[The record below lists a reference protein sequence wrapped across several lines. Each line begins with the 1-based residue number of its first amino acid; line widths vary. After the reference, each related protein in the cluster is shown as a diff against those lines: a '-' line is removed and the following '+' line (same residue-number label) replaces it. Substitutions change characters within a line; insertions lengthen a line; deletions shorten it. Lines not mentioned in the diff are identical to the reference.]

1 MTVRGASVVVSNL
14 VHLYSIPEGDVVALK
29 GVDLEIRP
37 GEVIGLLGPSGMGKS
52 TLLQLLAGMFPPSSG
67 RILLDGVDIAQM
79 RPRGVGKL
87 RGTTV
92 ALVLQGASRNLVGYA
107 TVAENLWFEAAD
119 KEARERM
126 VEIARDLGIEPFMR
140 QRVNSLSGGQQQLVA
155 IAAGVVRYPR
165 VLLVDEP
172 TSQLDHASRDLVIAA
187 LLRVNESLGLTVVI
201 VTHDPVV
208 AQKLPRSVLIRDGR
222 IGAEGRYGQE
232 FAVVGRD
239 GTVQIPPDLW
249 EYLGPDT
256 LVSLHPHAEGIDLRR
271 RHEEGDEGASA

>member
-37 GEVIGLLGPSGMGKS
+37 GEVVGLLGPSGMGKS
-52 TLLQLLAGMFPPSSG
+52 TLLQLLAGMFQPSSG
-67 RILLDGVDIAQM
+67 RILLDGVDISQM
-79 RPRGVGKL
+79 KPRSVGRL
-87 RGTTV
+87 RGATV

-107 TVAENLWFEAAD
+107 TVGENLWFEAAE
-119 KEARERM
+119 KKARARIT
-126 VEIARDLGIEPFMR
+126 EIAQELGIQGLMH

-155 IAAGVVRYPR
+155 IAAGVVRYPK

-172 TSQLDHASRDLVIAA
+172 TSQLDHVSRDRVIAA
-187 LLRVNESLGLTVVI
+187 LLRINETLGLTVVI

-208 AQKLPRSVLIRDGR
+208 AQQLPRSVLIRDGR
-222 IGAEGRYGQE
+222 IGAEGRYGEE

-249 EYLGPDT
+249 EFLAPDT
-256 LVSLHPHAEGIDLRR
+256 LVSLHPHSEGIDLRHY
-271 RHEEGDEGASA
+271 HEEGDESASS